1 MQTRAWFGRG
11 IFPLTFWLAATGGL
25 GLEGS
30 AQTIPA
36 QYEKPPQAI
45 LDVLNAP
52 VTPLLSLSPVRDVA
66 LLYTPMLYP
75 PIADLAQ
82 PMLRLAG
89 VRINPANNG
98 PHGAGRFDGYL
109 LKRIADGRE
118 IPVTLPPDAH
128 LSPPIW
134 SPDGQ
139 RFAFTNF
146 NRTSVELWVGDA
158 HTGSA
163 HLIAGVRLNAALG
176 APCEWMPDSSS
187 LLCLTAPAGR
197 GAPPKANPVP
207 TGPHI
212 EESFGKAAPQPT
224 FEDLLMNAFDE
235 KLFDYYAT
243 AQLEL
248 VSLPAS
254 KAGPELSAGAPQT
267 TPLGQPAIFRNVESA
282 PDGRHILVERVR
294 HPYSYLGPFEDFPGE
309 IEVWNRSGR
318 LVYKV
323 ASLPLHETTPLGG
336 VPLGPRDFSW
346 QATAPATLIWVE
358 ALDEGNPRKKVTP
371 RDRVMG
377 IDVAALQPDA
387 QPSEWFKTEERFAG
401 IEWGERGDLAL
412 VWDYV
417 RDQQRRRGYFFD
429 SKQPGASMRRVWDLS
444 VQERYKN
451 PGRPVMRMLPSGHSA
466 MVEDG
471 SDIFLEGEGAS
482 PEGNR
487 PFLDR
492 FDVSTLQSTR
502 LFHCDE
508 KSLESFA
515 ALLAADG
522 SKFLTRHETPTD
534 PPNYFIRTASGGDTA
549 FTHFPNHVPQLAGIK
564 KELVKYQRPDG
575 VGLSMTLYLPP
586 DYKPGERR
594 PAVMW
599 AYPFKFTSA
608 ALASQV
614 AGSPNTFTEI
624 RGPSQ
629 LFFLLDGYVIL
640 ENAAMPVVGDPETM
654 NNTYIE
660 QIVADAKEA
669 IDKAAEMGVIDPN
682 RVGVGGHSY
691 GAFMTAN
698 LLAHSDLFRAGIA
711 RSGAYNRTL
720 TPFTFQCERRTLWE
734 APDVYLKMSPF
745 MYADKLKAPILLI
758 HGEAD
763 NNSGTFP
770 IQSDRMYRAIK
781 GNGGSVRYVTLPEE
795 AHGYTARE
803 SIEHVLWEML
813 TWFDRY
819 VKNAAPAS
827 ATANAAGH

>member
-1 MQTRAWFGRG
+1 MDARQFLALMPDGPRWTGR
-11 IFPLTFWLAATGGL
+11 
-25 GLEGS
+25 S
-30 AQTIPA
+30 AQGQSSSHRPA
-36 QYEKPPQAI
+36 HRGE
-45 LDVLNAP
+45 
-52 VTPLLSLSPVRDVA
+52 
-66 LLYTPMLYP
+66 
-75 PIADLAQ
+75 
-82 PMLRLAG
+82 LRQ
-89 VRINPANNG
+89 
-98 PHGAGRFDGYL
+98 GR
-109 LKRIADGRE
+109 A
-118 IPVTLPPDAH
+118 
-128 LSPPIW
+128 
-134 SPDGQ
+134 
-139 RFAFTNF
+139 
-146 NRTSVELWVGDA
+146 
-158 HTGSA
+158 SA
-163 HLIAGVRLNAALG
+163 HLRRPAHERLRRETVRLLRDRATG
-176 APCEWMPDSSS
+176 VGEPPGFKGR
-187 LLCLTAPAGR
+187 AGTKR
-197 GAPPKANPVP
+197 GRSA
-207 TGPHI
+207 
-212 EESFGKAAPQPT
+212 
-224 FEDLLMNAFDE
+224 
-235 KLFDYYAT
+235 DY
-243 AQLEL
+243 
-248 VSLPAS
+248 
-254 KAGPELSAGAPQT
+254 SAG
-267 TPLGQPAIFRNVESA
+267 PAIFRNVEAA

-294 HPYSYLGPFEDFPGE
+294 HPYSYLVPFEDFPGE

-412 VWDYV
+412 VWDYD

-599 AYPFKFTSA
+599 AYPYEYTSA

-614 AGSPNTFTEI
+614 TGSPNTFTEI
-624 RGPSQ
+624 
-629 LFFLLDGYVIL
+629 
-640 ENAAMPVVGDPETM
+640 
-654 NNTYIE
+654 
-660 QIVADAKEA
+660 
-669 IDKAAEMGVIDPN
+669 
-682 RVGVGGHSY
+682 
-691 GAFMTAN
+691 
-698 LLAHSDLFRAGIA
+698 
-711 RSGAYNRTL
+711 
-720 TPFTFQCERRTLWE
+720 
-734 APDVYLKMSPF
+734 
-745 MYADKLKAPILLI
+745 
-758 HGEAD
+758 
-763 NNSGTFP
+763 
-770 IQSDRMYRAIK
+770 
-781 GNGGSVRYVTLPEE
+781 
-795 AHGYTARE
+795 
-803 SIEHVLWEML
+803 
-813 TWFDRY
+813 
-819 VKNAAPAS
+819 
-827 ATANAAGH
+827 